1 MATSRSSPRTETAPQ
16 TERDFEAFLE
26 PARQLAVRPEA
37 CLLIDDSPENVV
49 AAQALGMDAISFKH
63 AGTLTRDLAARG
75 LLGE

>member
-1 MATSRSSPRTETAPQ
+1 L
-16 TERDFEAFLE
+16 EAFPE

-49 AAQALGMDAISFKH
+49 AAQALGMDAIPFRDAEALS
-63 AGTLTRDLAARG
+63 RDLVARG